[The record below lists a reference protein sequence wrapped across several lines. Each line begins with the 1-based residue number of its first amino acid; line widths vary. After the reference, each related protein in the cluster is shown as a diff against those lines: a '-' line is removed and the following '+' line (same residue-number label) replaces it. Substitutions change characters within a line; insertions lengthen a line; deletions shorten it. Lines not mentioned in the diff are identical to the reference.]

1 MNLTDNGGT
10 YIPNFPAP
18 ERAYGNRYGE
28 DDNWMPGTPGTG
40 MQPKG
45 PNNPKGDVP
54 GIPVMSLSAAV
65 SGTLAGP
72 QPG

>member
-18 ERAYGNRYGE
+18 ERAYADHTTA
-28 DDNWMPGTPGTG
+28 DDSWMPGTPGTG

-54 GIPVMSLSAAV
+54 GIPVMSLTSGVAA
-65 SGTLAGP
+65 TLSGP